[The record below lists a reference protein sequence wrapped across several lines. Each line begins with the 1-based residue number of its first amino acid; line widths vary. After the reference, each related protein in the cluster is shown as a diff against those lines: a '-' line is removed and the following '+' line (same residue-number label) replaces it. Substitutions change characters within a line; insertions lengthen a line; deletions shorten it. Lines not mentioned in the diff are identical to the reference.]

1 MHYNPNIIADN
12 GYGASIDKKL
22 GVTLPIGL
30 TITIDS
36 LYFFKQKDGMF
47 MSLNMWLE
55 PDRDIPFDYYDN
67 GDIMYNT
74 IQTNYK
80 DIIKA
85 FFISILKIEK
95 ADKIMDFITTAGLM
109 SDKKYS
115 LANSYFYYRITNE
128 KTFNLLKKHTNT
140 KLDSFFTY
148 DIFYSVKDDSF
159 NISRDANRRYSG
171 LNNLYYIPEAINRS
185 SVYHLAENN
194 NDIYGLFKC
203 SIALPTST
211 SEEKVVKELKDAVNK
226 IKLHIDDKVN
236 YYQSIQAKQGKEIP
250 IVVTIKNDER
260 VGYGR

>member
-1 MHYNPNIIADN
+1 M
-12 GYGASIDKKL
+12 
-22 GVTLPIGL
+22 

-47 MSLNMWLE
+47 MCLKMWLN
-55 PDRDIPFDYYDN
+55 PFINSDIGYDN
-67 GDIMYNT
+67 NDNDMYST

-115 LANSYFYYRITNE
+115 FANSYFYYRITDE
-128 KTFNLLKKHTNT
+128 KTFNLLKKHTNA
-140 KLDSFFTY
+140 KLDSFFSY
-148 DIFYSVKDDSF
+148 DISYSVKDDVF
-159 NISRDANRRYSG
+159 NISRDANRRYGS
-171 LNNLYYIPEAINRS
+171 LNNLPYEPESIDKLY
-185 SVYHLAENN
+185 VYHITENSK
-194 NDIYGLFKC
+194 DIYGLFRC
-203 SIALPTST
+203 NFVLPTSI
-211 SEEKVVKELKDAVNK
+211 SEEKVLKELKGAVNK

-236 YYQSIQAKQGKEIP
+236 YYQSIQAKQAKEIP